1 MENANEHELLTQFM
15 DVSNKRLESYA
26 AELKRLNETLVAA
39 FEAMKTQAEEIVAS
53 RDVVIRHEKELA
65 ESRELIT
72 KVVKRVFGDPAEGPS
87 SVTKARPN

>member
-26 AELKRLNETLVAA
+26 AELERLNETLVAA

-72 KVVKRVFGDPAEGPS
+72 KVVKRVFGDPRRGTEFGH
-87 SVTKARPN
+87 